1 MQKEYLSAAAEVL
14 SDQGVDENLGLSNDE
29 ASSRLASPRQALT
42 SSRKPRRHRCGSVS
56 LSRWPTPWSSC

>member
-29 ASSRLASPRQALT
+29 ASSLLPRQALT
-42 SSRKPRRHRCGSVS
+42 SSRKLRRRRCGGVS
-56 LSRWPTPWSSC
+56 LNRWLTLWSSC

>member
-14 SDQGVDENLGLSNDE
+14 SDQGVDENLGLSTGE
-29 ASSRLASPRQALT
+29 ASSPPAKTGLT
-42 SSRKPRRHRCGSVS
+42 SSRKQRRHRCGSAS